1 MNTLFNQPLK
11 VVNAGLH
18 SFADN
23 IQHAGGHA
31 ISLNWQPPAQ
41 GDIDTGLVLASL
53 LRHPLVESANQ
64 IAMTRYLEAQPVL
77 VDVMLAKEAIPEMAE
92 QKRILHSGPPIARED
107 MCGPVKGGD
116 YWCHAVRRLGYKP
129 ERRRKPDKRRRNR
142 PCSLSS
148 LSRGWT
154 NGRHYQPVYA
164 IMGGGKQNQRPSYF

>member
-92 QKRILHSGPPIARED
+92 QKRILHSGPPI
-107 MCGPVKGGD
+107 
-116 YWCHAVRRLGYKP
+116 
-129 ERRRKPDKRRRNR
+129 
-142 PCSLSS
+142 
-148 LSRGWT
+148 
-154 NGRHYQPVYA
+154 
-164 IMGGGKQNQRPSYF
+164 

>member
-77 VDVMLAKEAIPEMAE
+77 VDVMLAKEAIPKWLNKNAFYTLVH
-92 QKRILHSGPPIARED
+92 RLHGKI
-107 MCGPVKGGD
+107 CV
-116 YWCHAVRRLGYKP
+116 VR
-129 ERRRKPDKRRRNR
+129 
-142 PCSLSS
+142 
-148 LSRGWT
+148 
-154 NGRHYQPVYA
+154 
-164 IMGGGKQNQRPSYF
+164 